1 MTRSSE
7 DNMNA
12 VAGEVNQM
20 DTSYGKNFKIL
31 LPNDQIK
38 GNYSQAHFS
47 SRLRYKNISSQSF
60 RQSCVTRTQT
70 EVTSNSM
77 QIG

>member
-12 VAGEVNQM
+12 VAAEANQM
-20 DTSYGKNFKIL
+20 DVDYGKNFKIL

-38 GNYSQAHFS
+38 GKYVTSTF
-47 SRLRYKNISSQSF
+47 SF
-60 RQSCVTRTQT
+60 RLTAAYIFLIFRASDDLARQEHQ
-70 EVTSNSM
+70 
-77 QIG
+77 QK

>member
-20 DTSYGKNFKIL
+20 DVEYGKNFKIL

-38 GNYSQAHFS
+38 GKKRKHI
-47 SRLRYKNISSQSF
+47 L
-60 RQSCVTRTQT
+60 TTL
-70 EVTSNSM
+70 
-77 QIG
+77 